1 MDKIVNVFGDS
12 HTYGNGLDDCGLVE
26 PWRQHSTKSW
36 AYYMFPKEQIAN
48 YSYPGC
54 SNDTISL
61 RLIRHTTKQNIVMI
75 MFTYPERIHFVKNG
89 YNFLVSPTNCS
100 SISENGNENWI
111 GKQIADKHREEYK
124 RFVVNNFDKDFW
136 EIQFLKNVLMCQYF
150 CESNQIE
157 YYFTMGIHKEK
168 TPMHQSLKKY
178 RDNLY
183 QSINWSNV
191 FLVDN
196 KYGFTDYGK
205 KINAER
211 NSDGFHF
218 GEQYHKLFGE
228 LFLDWINTKKKV

>member
-12 HTYGNGLDDCGLVE
+12 HTYGNGLDDCGLIE

-100 SISENGNENWI
+100 SISESGNENLI
-111 GKQIADKHREEYK
+111 AKQLAEKHSEANK
-124 RFVVNNFDKDFW
+124 KLIVDNFDDNFM
-136 EIQFLKNVLMCQYF
+136 EIQFLKNILLCQYF

-157 YYFTMGIHKEK
+157 YYFTLVNHRLK
-168 TPMHQSLKKY
+168 TEMRQSLEKY
-178 RDNLY
+178 RDSLFE
-183 QSINWSNV
+183 SINWSNI

-196 KYGFTDYGK
+196 KYGFTDYAEKVDADYGND
-205 KINAER
+205 NAHYGH
-211 NSDGFHF
+211 D
-218 GEQYHKLFGE
+218 YHKLFGK